1 MEENIR
7 ISELLKEQIEKS
19 EYPVVG
25 AKVNN
30 EYKNL
35 DDIVAK
41 NGDIELIKINSKEG
55 MKIYRRTLTF
65 IMGKAF
71 WHIYPEAHIIVD
83 YQLSH
88 AMYCNI
94 ENMEIT
100 DDMLDESGYVPAER
114 LYGIAI
120 GLARKLVGGRLEATQ
135 VGNIKYKKPVTAGT
149 KLIIKMKVARMRQE
163 KKYIYIV
170 MDDKETEVF
179 RAKFIAN
186 IASKGR

>member
-1 MEENIR
+1 MTIHIKANREQRRTEMRETLRQNPMLTDSDLAEMFSVSKATIRLDRQALGIPQMRERMEHAVQNEMSSSGVHHENIKILQMTSDR
-7 ISELLKEQIEKS
+7 NGLALL
-19 EYPVVG
+19 
-25 AKVNN
+25 
-30 EYKNL
+30 
-35 DDIVAK
+35 
-41 NGDIELIKINSKEG
+41 
-55 MKIYRRTLTF
+55 
-65 IMGKAF
+65 
-71 WHIYPEAHIIVD
+71 
-83 YQLSH
+83 
-88 AMYCNI
+88 
-94 ENMEIT
+94 EIT

-135 VGNIKYKKPVTAGT
+135 VGNIKYKKPVTAGI

>member
-1 MEENIR
+1 MTSDRNGLA
-7 ISELLKEQIEKS
+7 LL
-19 EYPVVG
+19 
-25 AKVNN
+25 
-30 EYKNL
+30 
-35 DDIVAK
+35 
-41 NGDIELIKINSKEG
+41 
-55 MKIYRRTLTF
+55 
-65 IMGKAF
+65 
-71 WHIYPEAHIIVD
+71 
-83 YQLSH
+83 
-88 AMYCNI
+88 
-94 ENMEIT
+94 EIT

-135 VGNIKYKKPVTAGT
+135 VGNIKYKKPVTAGI

>member
-1 MEENIR
+1 MTIHIKANR
-7 ISELLKEQIEKS
+7 EQ
-19 EYPVVG
+19 
-25 AKVNN
+25 
-30 EYKNL
+30 
-35 DDIVAK
+35 
-41 NGDIELIKINSKEG
+41 
-55 MKIYRRTLTF
+55 RRTEMRETLRQNPMLTDSDLAEMF
-65 IMGKAF
+65 SVSKAT
-71 WHIYPEAHIIVD
+71 IRLDRQALGIPQMRERME
-83 YQLSH
+83 H
-88 AMYCNI
+88 AVQNEMSSSGVHH
-94 ENMEIT
+94 ENGLALLEIT

-135 VGNIKYKKPVTAGT
+135 VGNIKYKKPVTAGI

-186 IASKGR
+186 IASTGR

>member
-1 MEENIR
+1 MTIHIKANREQRRIEMRETLRQNPMLTDSDLAEMFSVSKATIRLDRQALGIPQMRERMEHVVQNEMSSSGVHHENIEILQMTSDR
-7 ISELLKEQIEKS
+7 NGLALL
-19 EYPVVG
+19 
-25 AKVNN
+25 
-30 EYKNL
+30 
-35 DDIVAK
+35 
-41 NGDIELIKINSKEG
+41 
-55 MKIYRRTLTF
+55 
-65 IMGKAF
+65 
-71 WHIYPEAHIIVD
+71 
-83 YQLSH
+83 
-88 AMYCNI
+88 
-94 ENMEIT
+94 EIT